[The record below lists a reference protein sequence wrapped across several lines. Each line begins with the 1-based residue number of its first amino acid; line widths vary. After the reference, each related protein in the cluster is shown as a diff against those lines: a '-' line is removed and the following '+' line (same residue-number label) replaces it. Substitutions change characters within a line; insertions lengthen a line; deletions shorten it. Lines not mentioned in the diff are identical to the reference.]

1 MAARKPQIR
10 KPVAK
15 KPVAKKPVAKK
26 PAAKKA
32 ATRALTRAES
42 IAMGKGSSA
51 KSRKDFAGTTGFG
64 DTTQSFFDSKDG
76 RKAMKSAENYLK
88 SKGVNPNSYTS
99 NKGGNKGQSPKWDMY
114 NAGNPSM
121 SSPLSKAYW
130 KDFSGG
136 GKVVNGIPRFQKD
149 GVAKDAYK
157 RVTAE
162 VKLKSSKPPKKKK
175 K

>member
-1 MAARKPQIR
+1 MAAK
-10 KPVAK
+10 
-15 KPVAKKPVAKK
+15 KK
-26 PAAKKA
+26 PASAADFRMKEEADKKKA
-32 ATRALTRAES
+32 KRTDYSGA
-42 IAMGKGSSA
+42 
-51 KSRKDFAGTTGFG
+51 TGFG
-64 DTTQSFFDSKDG
+64 DTTQSFFDSNDG
-76 RKAMKSAENYLK
+76 KKAFKSAENYLK

-99 NKGGNKGQSPKWDMY
+99 NTGGNKGQSPKWDMY

-136 GKVVNGIPRFQKD
+136 GKVINGIPRFQKD

-162 VKLKSSKPPKKKK
+162 IKLKASEVRGMNAKGKIVPNKKKK
-175 K
+175 